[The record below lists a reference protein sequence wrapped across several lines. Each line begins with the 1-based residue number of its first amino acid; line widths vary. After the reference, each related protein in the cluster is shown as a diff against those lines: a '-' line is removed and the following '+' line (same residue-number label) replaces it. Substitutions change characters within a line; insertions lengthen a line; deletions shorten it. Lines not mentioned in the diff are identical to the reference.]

1 MISYLKCLKLVVNQG
16 VYNRGIR
23 LYLDGL
29 VSKPDPMILDNWRRY
44 EVQGNNDHYTIK
56 IPLLHLTLDRKKF
69 DKAGDAIS
77 EISTCECE
85 YYYSYGICKHIVAVC
100 ASIDKEFDANTNLS
114 FEREKADNNSVLD
127 NIFEAEK
134 VKKHRK
140 WYEVIEMYLTR
151 DHPNYFYL
159 DEISKTLADEPLDH
173 DEFLIGLHRIVEA
186 VIGDYAKEK
195 LLVKIILE
203 SILVGKKV
211 WWDFWLPFLLRF
223 DERNMNRLF
232 IGLWK
237 IRWLSGAKSYQ
248 VELDK
253 LLISMKNKEKKLIFE
268 QLKIEFENQ
277 REIWLEY
284 CFVAKYYSWL
294 EENIDILDP
303 SYIVK
308 MCLSLPEKRE
318 EYEYKIL
325 NQVKIWADFLQ
336 AGKYEEIKDFFQ
348 YWQQA
353 LGRSEV
359 YEDAVKYF
367 QTAHPKK
374 KKLLIGI
381 S

>member
-1 MISYLKCLKLVVNQG
+1 MISYLKSIKLIVNQG

-23 LYLDGL
+23 VYLDGH
-29 VSKPDPMILDNWRRY
+29 VSKPATMILDNWRKY
-44 EVQGNNDHYTIK
+44 QVQGNNDHYTIK
-56 IPLLHLTLDRKKF
+56 IPLLHLTLDRNKF
-69 DKAGDAIS
+69 DKAGDAIG
-77 EISTCECE
+77 ETSTCECE

-100 ASIDKEFDANTNLS
+100 ASIDKEFDVDTNLN
-114 FEREKADNNSVLD
+114 FAKEKADNNSVLD

-173 DEFLIGLHRIVEA
+173 DDFLLGLYKIAEA
-186 VIGDYAKEK
+186 VVGDYTKEK
-195 LLVKIILE
+195 LLVKVILE

-211 WWDFWLPFLLRF
+211 WWDFWLPFLLRL
-223 DERNMNRLF
+223 DERNMTRLF
-232 IGLWK
+232 VGLWK
-237 IRWLSGAKSYQ
+237 IRWLSGAKSYRD
-248 VELDK
+248 ELDR
-253 LLISMKNKEKKLIFE
+253 LLVSMKNKEKRLIFE
-268 QLKIEFENQ
+268 QLKVEFENQ

-284 CFVAKYYSWL
+284 CFVAKYFNWL
-294 EENIDILDP
+294 EENIDALDP
-303 SYIVK
+303 SYVVK

-336 AGKYEEIKDFFQ
+336 TGKYEEIKDFFQ

-367 QTAHPKK
+367 QTTHPKK
-374 KKLLIGI
+374 KKLLSGI